1 MTDVLDLGS
10 QHLDWHLLGVPH
22 RAGQELALRASRE
35 AVSPAGW
42 LAASVPG
49 LSAQD
54 LLREGRIPDPFWGDQ
69 VGQAR
74 WIEERDFVYRV
85 ELSLTAEQAARP
97 ARLVFD
103 SLDTFAAVY
112 LNGERI
118 AEHENQL
125 RRLFIDVTGRLRPG
139 QNRLAIAFE
148 ASMPATVRR
157 AGPPL
162 PFWNEP
168 WE

>member
-10 QHLDWHLLGVPH
+10 RELDWQLLDVPH
-22 RAGQELALRASRE
+22 RSGPDLALRASRE
-35 AVSPAGW
+35 PVSPAGW

-49 LSAQD
+49 LAAQD

-74 WIEERDFVYRV
+74 WIEERDFVYRS
-85 ELSLTAEQAARP
+85 ELVLTAEQAALP

-112 LNGERI
+112 LNG
-118 AEHENQL
+118 
-125 RRLFIDVTGRLRPG
+125 
-139 QNRLAIAFE
+139 
-148 ASMPATVRR
+148 
-157 AGPPL
+157 
-162 PFWNEP
+162 
-168 WE
+168 